1 MLNNSLVA
9 APDLAQARRRAILL
23 VLASSGSFTMAAA
36 LVKVAAPEIPTVELM
51 LFRSFVALVLMV
63 PWMLRAG
70 GWAVLRTRRPWA
82 HGLRSV
88 AGLAGMFSTFYGLAH
103 LPIATVTAL
112 GFAMPIFLAML
123 SVPML
128 GERLT
133 WTRVATIL
141 AGLLGVLLV
150 IRPWQG
156 AGGLPKFETGVVVA
170 GVVAWAVAMASI
182 RRMGQAGERNIT
194 IVVLFSLCCSVL
206 SGALTIPVWVTP
218 RPVMLWTLV
227 AIGAISALA
236 QLFMTE
242 GYRSGEA
249 SMLAPFEYSAIFYT
263 VLLGWAVWGEVP
275 GPWEAT
281 GIAVLVG
288 SGLFTWWRETRA

>member
-1 MLNNSLVA
+1 MLNNSPVSA
-9 APDLAQARRRAILL
+9 AARRRAILL
-23 VLASSGSFTMAAA
+23 VLASSGSFTAAAA
-36 LVKVAAPEIPTVELM
+36 LVKVAAPEIPVVEVM
-51 LFRSFVALVLMV
+51 LFRSFVALLLML
-63 PWMLRAG
+63 PWVMRAG
-70 GWAVLRTRRPWA
+70 WWAVLRTRRPWA
-82 HGLRSV
+82 HAMRSL
-88 AGLAGMFSTFYGLAH
+88 AGLAGMFGTFYGLAH

-133 WTRVATIL
+133 WPRLAAIT
-141 AGLLGVLLV
+141 AGLAGVLLV

-156 AGGLPKFETGVVVA
+156 AGGLPRFETAVVVG
-170 GVVAWAVAMASI
+170 GVAAWALAMASI

-194 IVVLFSLCCSVL
+194 IVVLFSLCCTVL
-206 SGALTIPVWVTP
+206 SAALAAPVWVTP
-218 RPVMLWTLV
+218 RPAMLWVLV
-227 AIGAISALA
+227 AVGAISGVA
-236 QLFMTE
+236 QLLMTE

-275 GPWEAT
+275 GEWEAA

-288 SGLFTWWRETRA
+288 SGLFTWWQETRAET